1 MITGTQEAAC
11 CCNPEPP
18 PSNGER
24 LEVKVLYEVA
34 CRRAVYEIADTTAQ
48 YVQGQYPHVK
58 CENRTASTI
67 EVECPD
73 GSTGTSGEETLLTQF
88 PGATEVSW
96 ACAFNLT
103 EQPDVEW
110 SMPVS
115 AYSGYIALPPF
126 GTCEGV
132 PVCMRQPI
140 QIVGYHTGCPFQTD
154 PFAFPIYGPGGGI
167 FRGGPRTVEIE
178 SHLRLSQTYAL
189 LRTTTTTLNTLTTLT
204 WPIAGIPTLVNRQV
218 TREQI
223 IENYSGTHQAENRSN
238 PCTKLDT
245 TACIQCPEP
254 NGTFRTI
261 TLTGAYGRTSTYKF
275 DLTLLVQRTSAV
287 GSWTMAVTSSAVLFV
302 KDGTIPYSVSLS
314 GTLAN
319 VVTQINAIS
328 GLTCASAGVLGPGPG
343 TEIQPSPV
351 VNLLYGT
358 GMGKPLYLRR
368 AGDPWEDYQVFGR
381 EYFTISGGFGSGFAQ
396 QRPDAITPDD
406 WIKGVATYTP
416 DNNIC
421 FPMWDPNTGTSFG
434 GTIPGVA
441 VNLPARGQNCCAVA
455 NAGTTPYNAAIDVP
469 PQLQI
474 RSVVG
479 DAPSEFKG
487 FTCGG
492 NLDNPQAVICGPC
505 NATQRQRGTECM
517 AKGCQNTAGLDFY
530 GCILTNE
537 LGNPCVGGWSV
548 PCSKG
553 NIGGLYDPSLAQG
566 LRYQWQIRRY

>member
-1 MITGTQEAAC
+1 MITGSQEAAC

-48 YVQGQYPHVK
+48 YVQGQYPHVQ
-58 CENRTASTI
+58 CEQRTTTTTEI
-67 EVECPD
+67 YCPD
-73 GSTGTSGEETLLTQF
+73 GSSNTAGETTLLTQF

-110 SMPVS
+110 SMPVNAVVS
-115 AYSGYIALPPF
+115 YDRPPPYF
-126 GTCEGV
+126 YCIGV
-132 PVCMRQPI
+132 GACLRQPI
-140 QIVGYHTGCPFQTD
+140 QIIGYEAGCPFAAT
-154 PFAFPIYGPGGGI
+154 PFSYPIYGPGGGI
-167 FRGGPRTVEIE
+167 FRGGPRTVELE
-178 SHLRLSQTYAL
+178 SHLRLDQTYAL
-189 LRTTTTTLNTLTTLT
+189 IRTTTTTLNTLTTLT
-204 WPIAGIPTLVNRQV
+204 WPIAGIPTQVNRQV

-223 IENYSGTHQAENRSN
+223 IENYSGTHQAENRRT
-238 PCTKLDT
+238 PCTGVSGL
-245 TACIQCPEP
+245 ACIQCPEP
-254 NGTFRTI
+254 DGTFRTI

-302 KDGTIPYSVSLS
+302 KDGTIPYSVSLG

-351 VNLLYGT
+351 VTLLYGT

-368 AGDPWEDYQVFGR
+368 AGDPWESYQLFGR
-381 EYFTISGGFGSGFAQ
+381 EYFTIYGAFQGGFNSG
-396 QRPDAITPDD
+396 RPDAITPED
-406 WIKGVATYTP
+406 WIKGVATFTA
-416 DNNIC
+416 DNDIC
-421 FPMWDPNTGTSFG
+421 FPMWNPANGSGFG
-434 GTIPGVA
+434 ESVQGVA
-441 VNLPARGQNCCAVA
+441 CNVPARGVDCCAVV

-469 PQLQI
+469 PQIHI

-487 FTCGG
+487 FMCGG
-492 NLDNPQAVICGPC
+492 NEDNPQAIICGPC
-505 NATQRQRGTECM
+505 SATQRQRGSECM
-517 AKGCQNTAGLDFY
+517 AKGCQNTAGLDFF
-530 GCILTNE
+530 GCVLTDE
-537 LGNPCVGGWSV
+537 TGNPCIAGWSV